1 MTLNELLLEWSYRSE
16 KGYPSMG
23 SPSDISVLKG
33 ILRELK
39 LPEWEINELIDNL
52 EEDNLTT
59 TGTDGMEDSSV
70 EKEKDQTH
78 KFKLLLNLKKN
89 QNLKR

>member
-1 MTLNELLLEWSYRSE
+1 MTLDELLLEWSYRSE

-23 SPSDISVLKG
+23 SPSDISVLKK

-52 EEDNLTT
+52 EEKRGDEDGNNKI
-59 TGTDGMEDSSV
+59 DGMDGSCGRF
-70 EKEKDQTH
+70 TW
-78 KFKLLLNLKKN
+78 
-89 QNLKR
+89 